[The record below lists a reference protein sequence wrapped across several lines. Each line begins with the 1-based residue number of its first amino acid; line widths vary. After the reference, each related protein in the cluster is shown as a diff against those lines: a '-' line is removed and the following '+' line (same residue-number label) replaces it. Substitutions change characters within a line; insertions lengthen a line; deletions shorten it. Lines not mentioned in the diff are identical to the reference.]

1 MTMAEPTRR
10 PAAQF
15 YRLIRDIP
23 EPRRADRSADG
34 MMSVRAY
41 RYCEPMA
48 AASAL
53 GWYVYPPLNFSLLLK
68 GSEVFW
74 TYEGANESYPVSEG
88 AQFPGFQHFFEENA
102 PEAVKRYA
110 PTFLAPSRE
119 PGQVQ
124 IWSGYLART
133 SPRWALLS
141 RPPANIPIGF
151 PYRQFEGL
159 IETSDWFGPL
169 FTNIRL
175 TRSDVRV
182 DFHMTKPLF
191 QVQLV
196 PRQAYRSPAFE
207 IREFDDLGKSDW
219 RRFEATMKPNADHMR
234 CPGHYAVDTR
244 KRLRAEAAN

>member
-1 MTMAEPTRR
+1 MAEHDQR
-10 PAAQF
+10 PAARF

-34 MMSVRAY
+34 TISVRAY
-41 RYCEPMA
+41 RYCEPLA

-53 GWYVYPPLNFSLLLK
+53 GWYIYPPLNFSLLLK
-68 GSEVFW
+68 DNQLWW
-74 TYEGANESYPVSEG
+74 TYEGANASYPVSEG

-102 PEAVKRYA
+102 PEEVKRYA
-110 PTFLAPSRE
+110 PTFLSPSRE

-141 RPPANIPIGF
+141 RAPANIPNGW

-159 IETSDWFGPL
+159 IETSRWFGPL

-175 TRSDVRV
+175 TSSNVRV
-182 DFHMTKPLF
+182 DFHVNRPLF

-196 PRQAYRSPAFE
+196 PRQAYSSPAFDV
-207 IREFDDLGKSDW
+207 REFADLQKTDW
-219 RRFEATMKPNADHMR
+219 QRFEATMKPNANHMR
-234 CPGHYAVDTR
+234 RPGHYAVDTR
-244 KRLRAEAAN
+244 KRLHAEAAD